1 MRIDISKAGKV
12 TFYAEFPKV
21 MELKG
26 KKLGEWPELALPI
39 AREKAHELAA
49 SGFSSESVHAV
60 NSAYE

>member
-39 AREKAHELAA
+39 ALDILPSLKEGEDVKIDT
-49 SGFSSESVHAV
+49 GVG
-60 NSAYE
+60 N

>member
-1 MRIDISKAGKV
+1 
-12 TFYAEFPKV
+12 